1 MTKNTDMEKN
11 EDHYRKKTLAILVG
25 GGPAP
30 GINGV
35 IRSATIEAINSGLN
49 VIGIYEGFEFLS
61 KGDSSHVKELRIEDV
76 SRIHFDG
83 GSILHTSRVNPAK
96 SKEMLDAS
104 LKALTQL
111 SVDYLV
117 TIGGDDTATSAHK
130 IDLLAKG
137 QIQVAHVPKT
147 IDNDLPLPGNMPTFG
162 FQTARDFGFR
172 IVQSLMVDA
181 QTTRRW
187 YYVVSMGRK
196 AGHLALGI
204 GKAAGAT
211 LTIIGEEFGD
221 KTISFECVCD
231 ILEASIIKRMAQ
243 GTPYGV
249 AVLAEGIIT
258 RIDQEELKT
267 HPYVNLEKDLH
278 GNIRLSEIDI
288 GRITK
293 DEVRRRLRERGIG
306 TTIVSKDIGY
316 ELRCATPIPY
326 DCEYT
331 QDLGYAAVRY
341 LLQGNS
347 GAIVTVDK
355 GQLIPIKFQDIINS
369 DGKISTRE
377 VDVNSDSY
385 KVARQ
390 YMIRLENSDF
400 EEIKNVARL
409 ALIGNMS
416 TEEFIK
422 RFRYL
427 TEMQAEVEN
436 KPDFSKK
443 PKKSTPAKH
452 VAVKAKV
459 TSGKPKP
466 KKRK

>member
-1 MTKNTDMEKN
+1 MEKN

-83 GSILHTSRVNPAK
+83 GSILYTSRVNPAK

-258 RIDQEELKT
+258 RIDHEELKT

-306 TTIVSKDIGY
+306 VTIVSKDIGY

-427 TEMQAEVEN
+427 TEMQADEEN
-436 KPDFSKK
+436 KPDLTKKLKK
-443 PKKSTPAKH
+443 PVAKKHASEKTKM
-452 VAVKAKV
+452 AV
-459 TSGKPKP
+459 GKSKS

>member
-1 MTKNTDMEKN
+1 MN

-35 IRSATIEAINSGLN
+35 IRSVTIEAINSGLS
-49 VIGIYEGFEFLS
+49 VTGIYDGFEYLS
-61 KGDSSHVKELRIEDV
+61 KGDSSHTRELRIDDV

-96 SKEMLDAS
+96 SKEMLDAT

-117 TIGGDDTATSAHK
+117 TIGGDDTATSAFK
-130 IDLLAKG
+130 IDELAKG
-137 QIQVAHVPKT
+137 QIQVAHIPKT

-162 FQTARDFGFR
+162 YQTARDFGFH

-181 QTTRRW
+181 ATTRRW

-204 GKAAGAT
+204 GKSAGAT
-211 LTIIGEEFGD
+211 LTIIGEEFRD
-221 KTISFECVCD
+221 KIISFETICD
-231 ILEASIIKRMAQ
+231 ILEASIIKRMAL
-243 GTPYGV
+243 GNPYGV

-258 RIDQEELKT
+258 RIDQEELKK

-293 DEVRRRLRERGIG
+293 DEVRRRFRERGINV
-306 TTIVSKDIGY
+306 TIVNKDIGY
-316 ELRCATPIPY
+316 ELRCAAPNPF

-341 LLQGNS
+341 LLDGYS

-355 GQLIPIKFQDIINS
+355 GQLIPIKFKDIIS
-369 DGKISTRE
+369 EGGKIETRE
-377 VDVNSDSY
+377 VDVDSDSY
-385 KVARQ
+385 QVARK
-390 YMIRLENSDF
+390 YMIRLESNDF
-400 EEIKNVARL
+400 DEIKNVARL
-409 ALIGNMS
+409 ALIGNMK
-416 TEEFIK
+416 TEEFIEK
-422 RFRYL
+422 FKYL
-427 TEMQAEVEN
+427 IN
-436 KPDFSKK
+436 DP
-443 PKKSTPAKH
+443 P
-452 VAVKAKV
+452 VKN
-459 TSGKPKP
+459 
-466 KKRK
+466 

>member
-1 MTKNTDMEKN
+1 MKE
-11 EDHYRKKTLAILVG
+11 EHYRKKTLAILVG

-35 IRSATIEAINSGLN
+35 IRSITIEAVNSGLN
-49 VIGIYEGFEFLS
+49 VIGIYDGFEYLS
-61 KGDSSHVKELRIEDV
+61 RGDSSHTTELRIDDV

-96 SKEMLDAS
+96 SQEMLEAT

-117 TIGGDDTATSAHK
+117 TIGGDDTATSGYK
-130 IDLLAKG
+130 IDQLAKG
-137 QIQVAHVPKT
+137 QIQVAHIPKT

-162 FQTARDFGFR
+162 YQTARDFGFR
-172 IVQSLMVDA
+172 IVQSIMMDA
-181 QTTRRW
+181 ATTRRW
-187 YYVVSMGRK
+187 YYIVSMGRK

-211 LTIIGEEFGD
+211 LTIIGEEFRD
-221 KTISFECVCD
+221 RIISFETVCD

-243 GTPYGV
+243 GNPYGV
-249 AVLAEGIIT
+249 AILAEGIIT
-258 RIDQEELKT
+258 RIDQEDLMK

-278 GNIRLSEIDI
+278 GNIRLSEVDI

-293 DEVRRRLRERGIG
+293 DEVRRRLRERGINV
-306 TTIVSKDIGY
+306 TIVNKDIGY
-316 ELRCATPIPY
+316 ELRCASPIPF

-341 LLQGNS
+341 LLDGNS

-355 GQLIPIKFQDIINS
+355 GHLIPVRFEDIINA
-369 DGKISTRE
+369 DGRISTRE
-377 VDVNSDSY
+377 VDVDSDSY
-385 KVARQ
+385 QVARK
-390 YMIRLENSDF
+390 YMIRLEAGDF

-409 ALIGNMS
+409 ALIGNMK
-416 TEEFIK
+416 TDDFINK
-422 RFRYL
+422 FKYL
-427 TEMQAEVEN
+427 INDPPVRDTVNQEVV
-436 KPDFSKK
+436 S
-443 PKKSTPAKH
+443 
-452 VAVKAKV
+452 
-459 TSGKPKP
+459 
-466 KKRK
+466 

>member
-1 MTKNTDMEKN
+1 MKEQ
-11 EDHYRKKTLAILVG
+11 HYRKKTLAILVG

-35 IRSATIEAINSGLN
+35 IRSVTIEAINSGLN
-49 VIGIYEGFEFLS
+49 VIGIYDGFEYLS
-61 KGDSSHVKELRIEDV
+61 KGDSSHTTELRIDDV

-96 SKEMLDAS
+96 NKEMLDAT

-117 TIGGDDTATSAHK
+117 TIGGDDTATSGYK
-130 IDLLAKG
+130 IDQLAKG
-137 QIQVAHVPKT
+137 QIQVAHIPKT

-162 FQTARDFGFR
+162 YQTARDFGFH
-172 IVQSLMVDA
+172 ILQSIMVDA
-181 QTTRRW
+181 ATTRRW
-187 YYVVSMGRK
+187 YYIVTMGRK

-211 LTIIGEEFGD
+211 LTIIGEEFRD
-221 KTISFECVCD
+221 KIIRFETICD

-243 GTPYGV
+243 GNSYGV

-258 RIDQEELKT
+258 RIDQEDLIK

-278 GNIRLSEIDI
+278 GNIRLSEVDI

-293 DEVRRRLRERGIG
+293 DEVRRRLRERGINV
-306 TTIVSKDIGY
+306 TIVNKDIGY
-316 ELRCATPIPY
+316 ELRCASPIPF

-355 GQLIPIKFQDIINS
+355 GQLIPVKFEDIINA

-377 VDVNSDSY
+377 VDVDSDSY
-385 KVARQ
+385 QVARK
-390 YMIRLENSDF
+390 YMIRLESSDF
-400 EEIKNVARL
+400 DEVKNIARL
-409 ALIGNMS
+409 ALIGNMK
-416 TEEFIK
+416 TCLL
-422 RFRYL
+422 Y
-427 TEMQAEVEN
+427 
-436 KPDFSKK
+436 
-443 PKKSTPAKH
+443 
-452 VAVKAKV
+452 
-459 TSGKPKP
+459 TSDAADE
-466 KKRK
+466 

>member
-1 MTKNTDMEKN
+1 MKE
-11 EDHYRKKTLAILVG
+11 EHYRKKTLAILVG

-35 IRSATIEAINSGLN
+35 IRSITIEAVNSGLN
-49 VIGIYEGFEFLS
+49 VIGIYDGFEYLS
-61 KGDSSHVKELRIEDV
+61 RGDSSHTTELRIDDV

-96 SKEMLDAS
+96 SQEMLEAT

-117 TIGGDDTATSAHK
+117 TIGGDDTATSGYK
-130 IDLLAKG
+130 IDQLAKG
-137 QIQVAHVPKT
+137 QIQVAHIPKT

-162 FQTARDFGFR
+162 YQTARDFGFR
-172 IVQSLMVDA
+172 IVQSIMMDA
-181 QTTRRW
+181 ATTRRW
-187 YYVVSMGRK
+187 YYIVSMGRK

-211 LTIIGEEFGD
+211 LTIIGEEFRD
-221 KTISFECVCD
+221 RIIRFETVCD

-243 GTPYGV
+243 GNPNGV
-249 AVLAEGIIT
+249 AILAEGIIT
-258 RIDQEELKT
+258 RIDQEDLMK

-278 GNIRLSEIDI
+278 GNIRLSEVDI

-293 DEVRRRLRERGIG
+293 DEVRRRLRERGINV
-306 TTIVSKDIGY
+306 TIVNKDIGY
-316 ELRCATPIPY
+316 ELRCASPIPF

-341 LLQGNS
+341 LLDGNS

-355 GQLIPIKFQDIINS
+355 GHLIPVRFEDIINA
-369 DGKISTRE
+369 DGRISTRE
-377 VDVNSDSY
+377 VDVDSDSY
-385 KVARQ
+385 QVARK
-390 YMIRLENSDF
+390 YMIRLEAGDF

-409 ALIGNMS
+409 ALIGNMK
-416 TEEFIK
+416 TDDFIK
-422 RFRYL
+422 KFKYL
-427 TEMQAEVEN
+427 INDPPVKDIINQEVI
-436 KPDFSKK
+436 S
-443 PKKSTPAKH
+443 
-452 VAVKAKV
+452 
-459 TSGKPKP
+459 
-466 KKRK
+466 

>member
-1 MTKNTDMEKN
+1 MTE
-11 EDHYRKKTLAILVG
+11 EHYHKKTLAILVG

-35 IRSATIEAINSGLN
+35 IRSVTIEAINSGLN
-49 VIGIYEGFEFLS
+49 VIGIVDGFEYLS
-61 KGDSSHVKELRIEDV
+61 KGDSSHTIELKIEDV
-76 SRIHFDG
+76 SRIHYTG

-96 SKEMLDAS
+96 SKEMLDATM
-104 LKALTQL
+104 KALTQL

-117 TIGGDDTATSAHK
+117 TIGGDDTATSASK
-130 IDLLAKG
+130 IDQLASG

-162 FQTARDFGFR
+162 YQTARDFGFH
-172 IVQSLMVDA
+172 IMQSLMVDA
-181 QTTRRW
+181 STTRRW
-187 YYVVSMGRK
+187 YYVVTMGRK

-211 LTIIGEEFGD
+211 LTIIGEEFRD
-221 KTISFECVCD
+221 KTVSFETICD

-243 GTPYGV
+243 GSNYGI

-258 RIDQEELKT
+258 RIDQEELRN

-293 DEVRRRLRERGIG
+293 DEVRRRLRERGLNV
-306 TTIVSKDIGY
+306 TIVNKDIGY
-316 ELRCATPIPY
+316 ELRCASPIPY

-341 LLQGNS
+341 LLTGNS

-355 GQLIPIKFQDIINS
+355 GQLIPVKFKDIINS
-369 DGKISTRE
+369 DGRINTRE
-377 VDVNSDSY
+377 VDVDSDSY
-385 KVARQ
+385 QVARK
-390 YMIRLENSDF
+390 YMIRLEKTDF
-400 EEIKNVARL
+400 DEVKNVARY
-409 ALIGNMS
+409 ALIGNMK
-416 TEEFIK
+416 TEDFIK
-422 RFRYL
+422 KFEYL
-427 TEMQAEVEN
+427 TNDPPVKEKAVPKESSEIG
-436 KPDFSKK
+436 KTKSKK
-443 PKKSTPAKH
+443 
-452 VAVKAKV
+452 
-459 TSGKPKP
+459 
-466 KKRK
+466 

>member
-1 MTKNTDMEKN
+1 MLNN
-11 EDHYRKKTLAILVG
+11 HYRKKTLAILVG

-35 IRSATIEAINSGLN
+35 IRSVTIEAINSGLN
-49 VIGIYEGFEFLS
+49 VIGIYEGFEYLS
-61 KGDSSHVKELRIEDV
+61 RGDSSHITELRIEDV
-76 SRIHFDG
+76 SRIHFSG
-83 GSILHTSRVNPAK
+83 GSILHTSRVNPTK
-96 SKEMLDAS
+96 SKEMLDATI
-104 LKALTQL
+104 KALTQL

-117 TIGGDDTATSAHK
+117 TIGGDDTATSAYR
-130 IDLLAKG
+130 IDQLAKG

-162 FQTARDFGFR
+162 YQTARDFGFH

-181 QTTRRW
+181 ATTRRW

-211 LTIIGEEFGD
+211 LTIIGEEFRD
-221 KTISFECVCD
+221 KTISFETVCD

-243 GTPYGV
+243 GNPYGV

-258 RIDQEELKT
+258 RMDLEELKN

-293 DEVRRRLRERGIG
+293 DEVRRRLRERGIEV
-306 TTIVSKDIGY
+306 TIVNKDIGY
-316 ELRCATPIPY
+316 ELRCAAPIPY

-341 LLQGNS
+341 LLDGNS

-355 GQLIPIKFQDIINS
+355 GQLIPIRFEDIIGP
-369 DGKISTRE
+369 DGRIATRE
-377 VDVNSDSY
+377 VDVDSDGY
-385 KVARQ
+385 QVARK
-390 YMIRLENSDF
+390 YMIRLEKSDF
-400 EEIKNVARL
+400 DEIKNVARL
-409 ALIGNMS
+409 ALIGNMT
-416 TEEFIK
+416 TEQFVE
-422 RFRYL
+422 RFKYL
-427 TEMQAEVEN
+427 IDDPPVR
-436 KPDFSKK
+436 SKK
-443 PKKSTPAKH
+443 YSKSEKSDK
-452 VAVKAKV
+452 VKEK
-459 TSGKPKP
+459 
-466 KKRK
+466 

>member
-1 MTKNTDMEKN
+1 MPE
-11 EDHYRKKTLAILVG
+11 EHYHKKTLAILVG

-35 IRSATIEAINSGLN
+35 IRSVTIEAINSGLN
-49 VIGIYEGFEFLS
+49 VVGIYDGFEYLS
-61 KGDSSHVKELRIEDV
+61 KGDSSHTTELRIEDV
-76 SRIHFDG
+76 SRIHYTG

-96 SKEMLDAS
+96 SKEMLEATI
-104 LKALTQL
+104 KALTQL

-117 TIGGDDTATSAHK
+117 TIGGDDTATSASK
-130 IDLLAKG
+130 IDMLASG

-162 FQTARDFGFR
+162 YQTARDFGFH

-181 QTTRRW
+181 ATTRRW
-187 YYVVSMGRK
+187 YYVVTMGRK

-211 LTIIGEEFGD
+211 LTIIGEEFRD
-221 KTISFECVCD
+221 KTVSFETICD

-243 GTPYGV
+243 GSNYGI

-258 RIDQEELKT
+258 RIDQEELRN

-278 GNIRLSEIDI
+278 GHIRLSEIDI

-293 DEVRRRLRERGIG
+293 DEVRRRLRERGLNV
-306 TTIVSKDIGY
+306 TIVNKDIGY
-316 ELRCATPIPY
+316 ELRCASPIPY

-341 LLQGNS
+341 LLNGHS

-355 GQLIPIKFQDIINS
+355 GQLIPIKFKDIINAN
-369 DGKISTRE
+369 GRINTRE
-377 VDVNSDSY
+377 VDVDSDSY
-385 KVARQ
+385 QVARK
-390 YMIRLENSDF
+390 YMIRLEKSDF
-400 EEIKNVARL
+400 DELKTVARY
-409 ALIGNMS
+409 ALIGNMK
-416 TEEFIK
+416 TEEFIEK
-422 RFRYL
+422 FRYL
-427 TEMQAEVEN
+427 TNDPPVKEKTEQAKN
-436 KPDFSKK
+436 KVKK
-443 PKKSTPAKH
+443 
-452 VAVKAKV
+452 
-459 TSGKPKP
+459 
-466 KKRK
+466 

>member
-1 MTKNTDMEKN
+1 MK

-35 IRSATIEAINSGLN
+35 VRSVTIEAINSGLA
-49 VIGIYEGFEFLS
+49 VIGIYDGFEYLS
-61 KGDSSHVKELRIEDV
+61 KGDSTHIRELKIDDV

-96 SKEMLDAS
+96 SKEMLDAT

-117 TIGGDDTATSAHK
+117 TIGGDDTATSAFK
-130 IDLLAKG
+130 IDELAKG
-137 QIQVAHVPKT
+137 QIQVAHIPKT

-162 FQTARDFGFR
+162 YQTARDFGFH

-181 QTTRRW
+181 ATTRRW

-204 GKAAGAT
+204 GKSAGAT
-211 LTIIGEEFGD
+211 LTIIGEEFRD
-221 KTISFECVCD
+221 RIVSFETICD
-231 ILEASIIKRMAQ
+231 ILEASIIKRMAL
-243 GTPYGV
+243 GNPYGV

-258 RIDQEELKT
+258 RIDQEELKK

-293 DEVRRRLRERGIG
+293 DEVRRRFRERGINV
-306 TTIVSKDIGY
+306 TIVNKDIGY
-316 ELRCATPIPY
+316 ELRCAAPNPF

-341 LLQGNS
+341 LLDGHS

-355 GQLIPIKFQDIINS
+355 GQLIPIKFKDIISEN
-369 DGKISTRE
+369 GKIETRE
-377 VDVNSDSY
+377 VDVDSDSY
-385 KVARQ
+385 QVARK
-390 YMIRLENSDF
+390 YMIRLESNDF
-400 EEIKNVARL
+400 DEIKNVARL
-409 ALIGNMS
+409 ALIGNMK
-416 TEEFIK
+416 TEEFIDK
-422 RFRYL
+422 FKYL
-427 TEMQAEVEN
+427 INDPPVRE
-436 KPDFSKK
+436 
-443 PKKSTPAKH
+443 
-452 VAVKAKV
+452 
-459 TSGKPKP
+459 
-466 KKRK
+466 

>member
-1 MTKNTDMEKN
+1 MS

-35 IRSATIEAINSGLN
+35 IRSVTIEAINSGLN
-49 VIGIYEGFEFLS
+49 VIGIYDGFSYLS
-61 KGDSSHVKELRIEDV
+61 KGDSSHVTELRIDDV

-96 SKEMLDAS
+96 SKEMLDATI
-104 LKALTQL
+104 KALTQL

-117 TIGGDDTATSAHK
+117 TIGGDDTATSALR
-130 IDLLAKG
+130 IDSLTKG

-162 FQTARDFGFR
+162 YQTARDFGFH

-181 QTTRRW
+181 STTNRW
-187 YYVVSMGRK
+187 YYVVTMGRK

-211 LTIIGEEFGD
+211 LTIIGEEFRD
-221 KTISFECVCD
+221 TTVSFETICD
-231 ILEASIIKRMAQ
+231 ILEASIIKRMSQ
-243 GTPYGV
+243 GNSYGV
-249 AVLAEGIIT
+249 AILAEGIIT
-258 RIDQEELKT
+258 RIDPEELKN
-267 HPYVNLEKDLH
+267 HPYVNLETDLH
-278 GNIRLSEIDI
+278 GHIRLSEIDL

-293 DEVRRRLRERGIG
+293 DEVRRRLRERGINA
-306 TTIVSKDIGY
+306 TIVNKDIGY
-316 ELRCATPIPY
+316 ELRCASPIPY

-341 LLQGNS
+341 LLNGHT

-355 GQLIPIKFQDIINS
+355 GQLIPIKFEDIIGK
-369 DGKISTRE
+369 DGKIATRE
-377 VDVNSDSY
+377 VDVDSDSY
-385 KVARQ
+385 QVARK
-390 YMIRLENSDF
+390 YMIRLEKNDF
-400 EEIKNVARL
+400 DELKNVARL

-416 TEEFIK
+416 TEEFVEK
-422 RFRYL
+422 YQYL
-427 TEMQAEVEN
+427 TNDPPVKVPKVKEVIKTKAE
-436 KPDFSKK
+436 
-443 PKKSTPAKH
+443 KKS
-452 VAVKAKV
+452 
-459 TSGKPKP
+459 
-466 KKRK
+466 

>member
-1 MTKNTDMEKN
+1 M
-11 EDHYRKKTLAILVG
+11 EDHYRKKTLAIVVG

-35 IRSATIEAINSGLN
+35 IRSVTIEAINSGLD
-49 VIGIYEGFEFLS
+49 VFGIYDGFEHLS
-61 KGDSSHVKELRIEDV
+61 KGDSTHFTELKIEDV
-76 SRIHFDG
+76 SRIHFTG
-83 GSILHTSRVNPAK
+83 GSILQTSRVNPAK

-111 SVDYLV
+111 SVDYLI
-117 TIGGDDTATSAHK
+117 TIGGDDTATSAYK
-130 IDLLAKG
+130 IDQLAKG

-162 FQTARDFGFR
+162 YQTARDIGFH

-181 QTTRRW
+181 ATTRRW
-187 YYVVSMGRK
+187 YYVVTMGRK

-211 LTIIGEEFGD
+211 LTIIGEEFRN
-221 KTISFECVCD
+221 KTISFETICD
-231 ILEASIIKRMAQ
+231 ILEASIIKRMAL
-243 GTPYGV
+243 GNPYGV

-258 RIDQEELKT
+258 RIDEQELIN

-293 DEVRRRLRERGIG
+293 DEVRRRLRERGLN
-306 TTIVSKDIGY
+306 TTIVNKDIGY
-316 ELRCATPIPY
+316 ELRCASPIPY

-341 LLQGNS
+341 LLNDNS

-355 GQLIPIKFQDIINS
+355 GQLIPIKFEDIINS
-369 DGKISTRE
+369 EGRINTRE
-377 VDVNSDSY
+377 VDVDSDSY
-385 KVARQ
+385 QVARQ
-390 YMIRLENSDF
+390 YMIRLERSDF

-409 ALIGNMS
+409 ALIGNMK
-416 TEEFIK
+416 TEEFIEK
-422 RFRYL
+422 FKYL
-427 TEMQAEVEN
+427 INDPPVKE
-436 KPDFSKK
+436 KPSQEK
-443 PKKSTPAKH
+443 
-452 VAVKAKV
+452 
-459 TSGKPKP
+459 
-466 KKRK
+466 

>member
-1 MTKNTDMEKN
+1 MKE
-11 EDHYRKKTLAILVG
+11 EHYRKKTLAILVG

-35 IRSATIEAINSGLN
+35 IRSITIEAVNSGLN
-49 VIGIYEGFEFLS
+49 VIGIYDGFEYLS
-61 KGDSSHVKELRIEDV
+61 RGDSSHTTELRIDDV

-96 SKEMLDAS
+96 SQEMLEAT

-117 TIGGDDTATSAHK
+117 TIGGDDTATSGYK
-130 IDLLAKG
+130 IDQLAKG
-137 QIQVAHVPKT
+137 QIQVAHIPKT

-162 FQTARDFGFR
+162 YQTARDFGFR
-172 IVQSLMVDA
+172 IVQSIMMDA
-181 QTTRRW
+181 ATTRRW
-187 YYVVSMGRK
+187 YYIVSMGRK

-211 LTIIGEEFGD
+211 LTIIGEEFRD
-221 KTISFECVCD
+221 RIISFETVCD

-243 GTPYGV
+243 GNPYGV
-249 AVLAEGIIT
+249 AILAEGIIT
-258 RIDQEELKT
+258 RIDQEDLMK

-278 GNIRLSEIDI
+278 GNIRLSEVDI

-293 DEVRRRLRERGIG
+293 DEVRRRLRERGINV
-306 TTIVSKDIGY
+306 TIVNKDIGY
-316 ELRCATPIPY
+316 ELRCASPIPF

-341 LLQGNS
+341 LLDGNS

-355 GQLIPIKFQDIINS
+355 GHLIPVRFEDIINA
-369 DGKISTRE
+369 DGRISTRE
-377 VDVNSDSY
+377 VDVDSDSY
-385 KVARQ
+385 QVARK
-390 YMIRLENSDF
+390 YMIRLEAGDF

-409 ALIGNMS
+409 ALIGNMK
-416 TEEFIK
+416 TDDFIK
-422 RFRYL
+422 KFKYL
-427 TEMQAEVEN
+427 INDPPVKDVINQEVI
-436 KPDFSKK
+436 S
-443 PKKSTPAKH
+443 
-452 VAVKAKV
+452 
-459 TSGKPKP
+459 
-466 KKRK
+466 

>member
-1 MTKNTDMEKN
+1 MKN
-11 EDHYRKKTLAILVG
+11 DHYRKKTLAVLVG

-35 IRSATIEAINSGLN
+35 IRSVTIEAINSGLN
-49 VIGIYEGFEFLS
+49 VIGIYDGFEYLC
-61 KGDSSHVKELRIEDV
+61 KGDSSHITELRIEDV
-76 SRIHFDG
+76 SRIHFSG
-83 GSILHTSRVNPAK
+83 GSILHTSRVNPTK
-96 SKEMLDAS
+96 SKEMLDATI
-104 LKALTQL
+104 KALTQL

-117 TIGGDDTATSAHK
+117 TIGGDDTASSAYR
-130 IDLLAKG
+130 IDQLTKG

-162 FQTARDFGFR
+162 YQTARDFGFH

-181 QTTRRW
+181 ATTRRW

-211 LTIIGEEFGD
+211 LTIIGEEFRD
-221 KTISFECVCD
+221 RTISFETVCD

-243 GTPYGV
+243 GNPYGV

-258 RIDQEELKT
+258 RMDLEELKN

-293 DEVRRRLRERGIG
+293 DEVRRRLRERGIDV
-306 TTIVSKDIGY
+306 TIVNKDIGY
-316 ELRCATPIPY
+316 ELRCAAPIPY

-341 LLQGNS
+341 LLEGNT

-355 GQLIPIKFQDIINS
+355 GQLIPIRFEDIIGP
-369 DGKISTRE
+369 DGRIATRE
-377 VDVNSDSY
+377 VDVDSDGY
-385 KVARQ
+385 QVARK
-390 YMIRLENSDF
+390 YMIRLEKSDF
-400 EEIKNVARL
+400 DEIKNVARL
-409 ALIGNMS
+409 ALIGNMT
-416 TEEFIK
+416 TEQFVE
-422 RFRYL
+422 RFKYL
-427 TEMQAEVEN
+427 IDDPPV
-436 KPDFSKK
+436 K
-443 PKKSTPAKH
+443 PKKHNKSEK
-452 VAVKAKV
+452 VDKAKE
-459 TSGKPKP
+459 KQ
-466 KKRK
+466 

>member
-1 MTKNTDMEKN
+1 MKET
-11 EDHYRKKTLAILVG
+11 EDHYRKKTLAMLVG

-35 IRSATIEAINSGLN
+35 IRSVTIEAINSGLN
-49 VIGIYEGFEFLS
+49 VIGIYDGFEHLV
-61 KGDSSHVKELRIEDV
+61 KGDSTHVTELRIEDV
-76 SRIHFDG
+76 SRIHFTG
-83 GSILHTSRVNPAK
+83 GSILQTSRVNPGT
-96 SKEMLDAS
+96 SKDKLDAS

-117 TIGGDDTATSAHK
+117 TIGGDDTASSAFK
-130 IDLLAKG
+130 IDELAKG

-162 FQTARDFGFR
+162 YQTARDFGFH
-172 IVQSLMVDA
+172 IVQSLMLDA
-181 QTTRRW
+181 ATTNRW
-187 YYVVSMGRK
+187 YYVVTMGRK

-211 LTIIGEEFGD
+211 LTIIGEEFRNEI
-221 KTISFECVCD
+221 ISFETVCD

-243 GTPYGV
+243 GNPYGV

-258 RIDQEELKT
+258 RIDPEELKN

-293 DEVRRRLRERGIG
+293 DEVRRRLRERGLNI
-306 TTIVSKDIGY
+306 TIVNKDIGY
-316 ELRCATPIPY
+316 ELRCAAPIPY

-341 LLQGNS
+341 LLNGNS

-355 GQLIPIKFQDIINS
+355 GQLIPIKFENIIGT

-377 VDVNSDSY
+377 VDVDSDSY
-385 KVARQ
+385 QVARQ
-390 YMIRLENSDF
+390 YMIRLEKGDF
-400 EEIKNVARL
+400 DEIKNVARL
-409 ALIGNMS
+409 ALIGNL
-416 TEEFIK
+416 TTDEFIE
-422 RFRYL
+422 RFKYL
-427 TEMQAEVEN
+427 MNDPPVRELRIKN
-436 KPDFSKK
+436 
-443 PKKSTPAKH
+443 
-452 VAVKAKV
+452 
-459 TSGKPKP
+459 
-466 KKRK
+466 